1 MSSSLVI
8 RNTLEQA
15 LEGVAPALSTAWE
28 NADFTPP
35 VATTAYQSAT
45 ILFAEPDNATYG
57 SNFQEIGI
65 LQVDLNYPEKTGA
78 GAAYTRAEYMRS
90 VFARGRSFV
99 VSGNSLLFHEVSTW
113 WDYFTQEPVQ
123 SSTVSGTSVTIMRTP
138 EILPGRNV
146 DGRYVLPVR
155 IRFFANV
162 TI

>member
-15 LEGVAPALSTAWE
+15 LEGVAPTLSTAWE
-28 NADFTPP
+28 NADFNPP

-45 ILFAEPDNATYG
+45 ILFAQPDNAEYG
-57 SNFQEIGI
+57 SNFQELGI
-65 LQVDLNYPEKTGA
+65 LQVDLSYPEKTGA
-78 GAAYTRAEYMRS
+78 AAAYTRAEYIRA
-90 VFARGRSFV
+90 VFTRGKSFV
-99 VSGNSLLFHEVSTW
+99 VSGGALLFHDVTGW
-113 WDYFTQEPVQ
+113 WDYFTQEPVE
-123 SSTVSGTSVTIMRTP
+123 SSTVSGTSVTIQRTP

-162 TI
+162 TV